1 MLSIILTSFR
11 SFYRN
16 KTSLFLCIIFP
27 SLLTYLLGSMLDGF
41 YHGDNAIDSI
51 NIACILGEETS
62 LSKPVEQY
70 LDTLTEEGIV
80 TIGEETAL
88 EEAQKKLKSG
98 EIDGILA
105 MEGAGFTLYEGTD
118 SVANRT
124 LRTLLSCYL
133 RMEAS
138 YVAAYEQTGDFSIL
152 QDIGQQETKR
162 EENGHISFQGLG
174 ENQSMMDYYAVAM
187 LVMIIFFACLIA
199 GSDNI
204 TEDKKLHTQER
215 IELSSLHPVKGYLGR
230 VIGSLP
236 MCAVQIGAMMLTS
249 VFLFQARYCDTWQNN
264 LPLIAMFFA
273 VSFAVLTFASLL
285 ALLLPIS
292 PVLILL
298 PLSWIMLALSGTF
311 AKDIHIS
318 GVSEWMPSYQIQQA
332 AFDLT
337 VFGRRDGTMKVI
349 IVSGLLFLIC
359 FAAGMILSGRRKCR

>member
-11 SFYRN
+11 SFCRN

-27 SLLTYLLGSMLDGF
+27 GLLTYLLGSMLDGF

-51 NIACILGEETS
+51 HIACISEEGMP

-70 LDTLTEEGIV
+70 LDALKEEEIV
-80 TIGEETAL
+80 TIGEKITL
-88 EEAQKKLKSG
+88 EEAQMKLKSG

-105 MEGAGFTLYEGTD
+105 MEGTGFTLYEGAD
-118 SVANRT
+118 RVANRT
-124 LRTLLSCYL
+124 LRTLFSCYL

-138 YVAAYEQTGDFSIL
+138 YVAAYEQTGDFSVL
-152 QDIGQQETKR
+152 QDMEKQETKR
-162 EENGHISFQGLG
+162 EENGHISYQGLG
-174 ENQSMMDYYAVAM
+174 TKQSMMDYYAVAM

-215 IELSSLHPVKGYLGR
+215 IELSSLHPAKVYLGR

-236 MCAVQIGAMMLTS
+236 MCAVQIGAMMLSS
-249 VFLFQARYCDTWQNN
+249 VFLFRARYCDTWQNN
-264 LPLIAMFFA
+264 LLLIAMFFA

-285 ALLLPIS
+285 ALLLPVS

-298 PLSWIMLALSGTF
+298 PLSWIMLALSGSF
-311 AKDIHIS
+311 AKDIHIP
-318 GVSEWMPSYQIQQA
+318 GVSEWMPTYQIQQA

-337 VFGRRDGTMKVI
+337 VFGRREGTIKVMM
-349 IVSGLLFLIC
+349 VSGLLFLIC
-359 FAAGMILSGRRKCR
+359 FAAGMMLSGRRKGR